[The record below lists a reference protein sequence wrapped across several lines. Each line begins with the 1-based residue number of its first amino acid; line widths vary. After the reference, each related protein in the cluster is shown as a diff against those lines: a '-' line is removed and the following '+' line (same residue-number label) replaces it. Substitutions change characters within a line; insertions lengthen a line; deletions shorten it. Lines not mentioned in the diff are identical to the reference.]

1 MYKNKSYPKTLFNYL
16 IKLHLKHLITI
27 FVIFFIIIFF
37 VDLIELFRRSSNK
50 IGLAKKENSIFLEL
64 VFMTILKAPN
74 MMEKIFPLTIL
85 IGSIITFVKW
95 RQNNY
100 FVIVRSIGISMW
112 KILIPICLNVFVL
125 GVLSIIILNPISSI
139 FNKKYD
145 VLENN
150 LFGHKKLNEFSLNTK
165 GLWIMKKDRDK
176 NFIINAKNVNKNK
189 NILNQV
195 LVFKSDHQNR
205 FESKINAK
213 QGIIIKNALKLKDGI
228 VFSRNNIPKKFNDL
242 ILIENYNF
250 DNFKILSEKPRNLDI
265 FSLFQYIKLMKIS
278 GINISNH
285 LAYLLKVLCQPIL
298 MISMVLISASLI
310 LRNHER
316 KFPVSISSIT
326 LIIGFIIY
334 FVADLILALGSMEKI
349 NPFLAGIGP
358 TMISFFSGCFL
369 VSSFDEIRKNEKK
382 K

>member
-1 MYKNKSYPKTLFNYL
+1 
-16 IKLHLKHLITI
+16 
-27 FVIFFIIIFF
+27 
-37 VDLIELFRRSSNK
+37 NK
-50 IGLAKKENSIFLEL
+50 IGLANKENSIFFEL

-74 MMEKIFPLTIL
+74 VMQKILPLTIL

-125 GVLSIIILNPISSI
+125 GLLSIIILNPISSI

-195 LVFKSDHQNR
+195 LVFKSDNQNR

-213 QGIIIKNALKLKDGI
+213 QGIIIKNALKL
-228 VFSRNNIPKKFNDL
+228 
-242 ILIENYNF
+242 
-250 DNFKILSEKPRNLDI
+250 
-265 FSLFQYIKLMKIS
+265 
-278 GINISNH
+278 
-285 LAYLLKVLCQPIL
+285 
-298 MISMVLISASLI
+298 
-310 LRNHER
+310 
-316 KFPVSISSIT
+316 
-326 LIIGFIIY
+326 
-334 FVADLILALGSMEKI
+334 
-349 NPFLAGIGP
+349 
-358 TMISFFSGCFL
+358 
-369 VSSFDEIRKNEKK
+369 
-382 K
+382 